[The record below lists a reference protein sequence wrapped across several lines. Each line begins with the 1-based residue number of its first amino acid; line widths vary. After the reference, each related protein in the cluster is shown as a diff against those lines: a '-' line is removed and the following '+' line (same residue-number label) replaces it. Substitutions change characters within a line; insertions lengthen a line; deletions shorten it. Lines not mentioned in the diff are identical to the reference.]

1 MLENSIGER
10 EGSSL
15 LSCIRSYC
23 FTPVIIDF
31 IIFNNSMNLIT
42 LHTFTISSKRGKY
55 EK

>member
-1 MLENSIGER
+1 MQKKLIFLLRFDMLENSIGER

-31 IIFNNSMNLIT
+31 IIFNNSM
-42 LHTFTISSKRGKY
+42 
-55 EK
+55 